1 MLQFIELV
9 TLVNKGRFLTSTIW
23 NRIFSDL
30 RESIE
35 AVEWPIGS
43 GKFILF
49 DDKGRG
55 RGQGNGVVPI
65 KNMFQSNLERRG
77 WQLEKKLDIATYRS
91 PGKIDAVLKV
101 DGKYFAVEWETGNI
115 SSSHR
120 ALNKMAIGLLK
131 RKLIGG
137 ILVLP
142 TRKMYRYLTDRVG
155 NFAEIEPYLELW
167 KSVNIEDG
175 VLGIMKV
182 EHDDVSR
189 DVPRIPKGTDGRALA

>member
-1 MLQFIELV
+1 MRFVELV
-9 TLVNKGRFLTSTIW
+9 LLINRGSFSRSPVW
-23 NRIFSDL
+23 NRIISNL

-35 AVEWPIGS
+35 AVEWPKGS

-49 DDKGRG
+49 DDTGRG
-55 RGQGNGVVPI
+55 RGEANGVVPI
-65 KNMFQSNLERRG
+65 KNMFQSNLEKQG

-91 PGKIDAVLKV
+91 PGKIDAILRV
-101 DGKYFAVEWETGNI
+101 DSKYFAVEWETGNI

-131 RKLIGG
+131 NQLIGG

-155 NFAEIEPYLELW
+155 NFAELEPYLALW
-167 KSVNIEDG
+167 KSLSVEEG
-175 VLGIMKV
+175 VLGIIKV
-182 EHDDVSR
+182 EHDNVSR
-189 DVPRIPKGTDGRALA
+189 DVPRIPKGTNGRALA